1 MTDERQ
7 LLDAARAGDD
17 RAFALLLGPYQTQLR
32 THCYRMLGSLHDA
45 EDAVQ
50 ETMLRAWT
58 GLARFESRSSLRSW
72 LYRIATNV
80 SLRMIEKRPKRVL
93 PIDYGPAADPHV
105 AFGEPLT
112 ESIWLEPYPDA
123 QLGVEATMLGP
134 DARYEQHESIELA
147 FAAAVQHLP
156 ARQRAVLILRDVL
169 GFSARETA
177 ETLAMTPVSV
187 DSALQRAHK
196 AIEQRVPDQTQQAT
210 LRALG
215 DSELR
220 EIVNRFADAWE
231 RNDVDAVVAMLA
243 DDARMTMPPWPSWY
257 MGRDA
262 IATFLRSWPLSL
274 RKRWQLLTTRANG
287 QPAVAGYLW
296 DEQTTAFRPETII
309 VLTFGAARIAE
320 ITAFRSPELFP
331 CFGLPDEVASDVG
344 STTAHA
350 PTPATHYASLAS
362 PRPIE
367 ENAP

>member
-1 MTDERQ
+1 MSDERH
-7 LLDAARAGDD
+7 LLEAAQAGDEE
-17 RAFALLLGPYQTQLR
+17 AFALLLGPYQAQLR

-45 EDAVQ
+45 EDALQ
-50 ETMLRAWT
+50 ETMLRAWS
-58 GLARFESRSSLRSW
+58 GLARFEGRSSLRSW
-72 LYRIATNV
+72 LYRIATNA

-93 PIDYGPAADPHV
+93 PIDYGPAADPHI

-112 ESIWLEPYPDA
+112 ESIWLEPFPDA
-123 QLGVEATMLGP
+123 QLGVEASMLGP
-134 DARYEQHESIELA
+134 DARYEQRESIELA
-147 FAAAVQHLP
+147 FAAALQHLP

-177 ETLAMTPVSV
+177 EALEMTPVSV

-196 AIEQRVPDQTQQAT
+196 AIEQRVPAHTQQAT

-220 EIVNRFADAWE
+220 QIVNRFANAWE

-257 MGRDA
+257 SGRDA

-274 RKRWQLLTTRANG
+274 PKHWQVLVTGANG

-296 DEQTTAFRPETII
+296 DAQAAAFRPETII
-309 VLTFGAARIAE
+309 VLTFQAARIEE

-331 CFGLPDEVASDVG
+331 RFRLPEQL
-344 STTAHA
+344 TT
-350 PTPATHYASLAS
+350 PTEGNRNGNDPRQRERLARWS
-362 PRPIE
+362 HPGPGR
-367 ENAP
+367 